1 MGTKEEQDHSQERGE
16 IRSYECSLVYESKV
30 ERRTDSKLTGHS
42 MKLLKINRL
51 EEINRRFSTS
61 SLEKTAF
68 FQSVEKMKMTRSFQE
83 EKFSESG
90 PGTEEKKRSIDHFP
104 PGQDGKTDADKT
116 PPYMFYS
123 EGFVFIK
130 TSSSDLYWVQYKG
143 VPQGY
148 RPWPWSCILDR
159 IRNPDSDWANYMGQ
173 VGKKCLKGVIDRS
186 ESMGRKDTCV
196 QGCICQGQCGFL
208 KVKEASASQIYESS
222 LLISCAGVAKLGC
235 ISEQPG
241 WKAFAT
247 DIVLK
252 QLIIRAFP
260 SHTQTS
266 KMTTSSRQ
274 SSSTSM
280 VNNLAKI
287 FDPNALQNQG
297 PDNGMEPPQTLRVE
311 RNDVST
317 SESFNIMDVK
327 FASLE
332 EKIDKLLT
340 LQENV
345 LKKLNSVSQEI
356 CCIEKDMEMVSKV
369 IKEKSHFN
377 ETETKE
383 KKPPDST
390 DGDIQQSQSCS
401 QEEVDKLNKENAKR
415 ESSVLLEV
423 DPPKFHT
430 EESDEKEESLSLE
443 SHYEYR
449 RNSFQES
456 FTPEKKQEE
465 DAVDDACQKLTVQK
479 IESESPIDE
488 EKKKKE
494 HQVPED
500 ALEEQQKEKKNEGE
514 ENAAKSEKGAEK
526 PPAPSQKEDKAEQ
539 SHDEEVSEGRRAKIP
554 KYRVE
559 GEIISDDTPTPPAPF
574 DHRIVSAKRVG
585 ITNYYNVNEDEI
597 LGGGRFGQ
605 VHKCEEKA
613 TGLKLAAKII
623 KAQGPKQK
631 DEVKNEINV
640 MNQLNHVNLIQLY
653 DAFESKNDIVLVMEY
668 VEGGELFDRIID
680 ENYNLTEMDTISFIK
695 QICKGIQYMHQ
706 MYILHLDLKPE
717 NILCVN
723 REANQIKIID
733 FGLARRYKPRE
744 KLRVNFG
751 TPEFLAPEVVNY
763 EFVSFP
769 TDMWS
774 LGVIAY
780 MLLTGLSPFLGDDD
794 NETLNNILACNWD
807 FEDEEFRD
815 VSDEAKDFIS
825 KLLIKEK

>member
-1 MGTKEEQDHSQERGE
+1 
-16 IRSYECSLVYESKV
+16 
-30 ERRTDSKLTGHS
+30 
-42 MKLLKINRL
+42 
-51 EEINRRFSTS
+51 
-61 SLEKTAF
+61 
-68 FQSVEKMKMTRSFQE
+68 
-83 EKFSESG
+83 
-90 PGTEEKKRSIDHFP
+90 
-104 PGQDGKTDADKT
+104 
-116 PPYMFYS
+116 
-123 EGFVFIK
+123 
-130 TSSSDLYWVQYKG
+130 
-143 VPQGY
+143 
-148 RPWPWSCILDR
+148 
-159 IRNPDSDWANYMGQ
+159 
-173 VGKKCLKGVIDRS
+173 
-186 ESMGRKDTCV
+186 
-196 QGCICQGQCGFL
+196 
-208 KVKEASASQIYESS
+208 
-222 LLISCAGVAKLGC
+222 
-235 ISEQPG
+235 
-241 WKAFAT
+241 
-247 DIVLK
+247 
-252 QLIIRAFP
+252 
-260 SHTQTS
+260 
-266 KMTTSSRQ
+266 
-274 SSSTSM
+274 M

-287 FDPNALQNQG
+287 LNPNTLQNQG
-297 PDNGMEPPQTLRVE
+297 PDNGMEPPQILHVE
-311 RNDVST
+311 RSDVST

-340 LQENV
+340 LQDNV

-356 CCIEKDMEMVSKV
+356 CCIEKDMEMFLSAQV

-390 DGDIQQSQSCS
+390 DGDIQQGQSCS
-401 QEEVDKLNKENAKR
+401 QEEEVDKLNKENAKR

-430 EESDEKEESLSLE
+430 EESEEKKESLSLE

-456 FTPEKKQEE
+456 FTPQKQQEE
-465 DAVDDACQKLTVQK
+465 DAFDDACEKLTVQE
-479 IESESPIDE
+479 IESESPADE
-488 EKKKKE
+488 EEKKE

-500 ALEEQQKEKKNEGE
+500 ALEEQQEEKENEGE
-514 ENAAKSEKGAEK
+514 ENADKSEKGAEE
-526 PPAPSQKEDKAEQ
+526 PPAPSQKEDEAEQ
-539 SHDEEVSEGRRAKIP
+539 SDDEEVPEGRCKSCE
-554 KYRVE
+554 K
-559 GEIISDDTPTPPAPF
+559 DDIPTPPAPF

-585 ITNYYNVNEDEI
+585 ISNYYNVNEDEI

-825 KLLIKEK
+825 KLLIKEKCWRLSATAALKHPWLTDHKLHCRLQKKAKGDCVSQAPLAQ

>member
-1 MGTKEEQDHSQERGE
+1 MGGKQKKLISINDNLKLPIQERGE

-51 EEINRRFSTS
+51 EEINTRFSAS
-61 SLEKTAF
+61 RLEKAAF

-83 EKFSESG
+83 EKFSESD
-90 PGTEEKKRSIDHFP
+90 PGTE
-104 PGQDGKTDADKT
+104 DK
-116 PPYMFYS
+116 
-123 EGFVFIK
+123 
-130 TSSSDLYWVQYKG
+130 
-143 VPQGY
+143 
-148 RPWPWSCILDR
+148 
-159 IRNPDSDWANYMGQ
+159 
-173 VGKKCLKGVIDRS
+173 
-186 ESMGRKDTCV
+186 
-196 QGCICQGQCGFL
+196 
-208 KVKEASASQIYESS
+208 
-222 LLISCAGVAKLGC
+222 
-235 ISEQPG
+235 
-241 WKAFAT
+241 
-247 DIVLK
+247 
-252 QLIIRAFP
+252 
-260 SHTQTS
+260 
-266 KMTTSSRQ
+266 
-274 SSSTSM
+274 
-280 VNNLAKI
+280 
-287 FDPNALQNQG
+287 
-297 PDNGMEPPQTLRVE
+297 
-311 RNDVST
+311 
-317 SESFNIMDVK
+317 
-327 FASLE
+327 
-332 EKIDKLLT
+332 
-340 LQENV
+340 
-345 LKKLNSVSQEI
+345 
-356 CCIEKDMEMVSKV
+356 KV
-369 IKEKSHFN
+369 IKERSHLN

-390 DGDIQQSQSCS
+390 DGRIQQSESCS
-401 QEEVDKLNKENAKR
+401 REEEVDKLNKENAKR
-415 ESSVLLEV
+415 ESSILLEV
-423 DPPKFHT
+423 DPPKFDT
-430 EESDEKEESLSLE
+430 EESEQKGESLSLG

-449 RNSFQES
+449 RRSFQES
-456 FTPEKKQEE
+456 FTPEKQQEE
-465 DAVDDACQKLTVQK
+465 DAVDDACQKLTVQET
-479 IESESPIDE
+479 ESESPAD
-488 EKKKKE
+488 EKKKEK
-494 HQVPED
+494 VPED
-500 ALEEQQKEKKNEGE
+500 AFEEQQEEKENKGEG
-514 ENAAKSEKGAEK
+514 NADKSKKGAEE
-526 PPAPSQKEDKAEQ
+526 PPAPSQKENVAEQ
-539 SHDEEVSEGRRAKIP
+539 SHDDEVSEGRCKSCE
-554 KYRVE
+554 K
-559 GEIISDDTPTPPAPF
+559 DDIPTPSAPF

-585 ITNYYNVNEDEI
+585 ISNYYNVNEDEI

-695 QICKGIQYMHQ
+695 QICNGIQYMHQ

-751 TPEFLAPEVVNY
+751 TPEFLAPEIVNY

-825 KLLIKEK
+825 KLLIKEKCWRLSATAALKHPWLTDHKLHYRLQKKAKGDCVSQAPLAQ

>member
-1 MGTKEEQDHSQERGE
+1 
-16 IRSYECSLVYESKV
+16 
-30 ERRTDSKLTGHS
+30 
-42 MKLLKINRL
+42 
-51 EEINRRFSTS
+51 
-61 SLEKTAF
+61 
-68 FQSVEKMKMTRSFQE
+68 
-83 EKFSESG
+83 
-90 PGTEEKKRSIDHFP
+90 
-104 PGQDGKTDADKT
+104 
-116 PPYMFYS
+116 
-123 EGFVFIK
+123 
-130 TSSSDLYWVQYKG
+130 
-143 VPQGY
+143 
-148 RPWPWSCILDR
+148 
-159 IRNPDSDWANYMGQ
+159 
-173 VGKKCLKGVIDRS
+173 
-186 ESMGRKDTCV
+186 
-196 QGCICQGQCGFL
+196 
-208 KVKEASASQIYESS
+208 
-222 LLISCAGVAKLGC
+222 
-235 ISEQPG
+235 
-241 WKAFAT
+241 
-247 DIVLK
+247 
-252 QLIIRAFP
+252 
-260 SHTQTS
+260 
-266 KMTTSSRQ
+266 MTTSSRQ

-280 VNNLAKI
+280 VNNLAKR
-287 FDPNALQNQG
+287 FDPNTLQNQG
-297 PDNGMEPPQTLRVE
+297 PGNGMEPPQILHVE
-311 RNDVST
+311 RSDVST

-340 LQENV
+340 LQDSV
-345 LKKLNSVSQEI
+345 LKKLNSFSQEI
-356 CCIEKDMEMVSKV
+356 CCIEKDMEMVKAETSEPGSRTERNKKMRNNEMKRLCLKMQKSLSDINKKAEQQVKRLDGLEQSVSGLQKLVGPLVEKVKTLIIHNSSVKHHVKKRKVCKAGAGHPFRMHIFSETTAGDLLKKKNEKV

-401 QEEVDKLNKENAKR
+401 QEEEVDKLNKENAKR
-415 ESSVLLEV
+415 ESSLVLEV
-423 DPPKFHT
+423 DPPRFHT
-430 EESDEKEESLSLE
+430 EESEEKQDNLSLE

-456 FTPEKKQEE
+456 FTPEKQQEE
-465 DAVDDACQKLTVQK
+465 DAVDDACQKLTVQE
-479 IESESPIDE
+479 IESESPAAE
-488 EKKKKE
+488 ETKE

-500 ALEEQQKEKKNEGE
+500 ALEEQQEEKESEGK
-514 ENAAKSEKGAEK
+514 ENADKSEKGAEE
-526 PPAPSQKEDKAEQ
+526 PPAPSQKEDEAEQ
-539 SHDEEVSEGRRAKIP
+539 SYDEEVSEGRCKRCEKGTGNSSSIP
-554 KYRVE
+554 GQTCQFEHSSRND
-559 GEIISDDTPTPPAPF
+559 IPTPPAPF

-585 ITNYYNVNEDEI
+585 ISNYYNVNEDEI

-825 KLLIKEK
+825 KLLIKEKCWRLSATAALKHPWLTDHRLHCRLQRKAKGDCVSQAPLAK

>member
-1 MGTKEEQDHSQERGE
+1 
-16 IRSYECSLVYESKV
+16 
-30 ERRTDSKLTGHS
+30 
-42 MKLLKINRL
+42 
-51 EEINRRFSTS
+51 
-61 SLEKTAF
+61 
-68 FQSVEKMKMTRSFQE
+68 
-83 EKFSESG
+83 
-90 PGTEEKKRSIDHFP
+90 
-104 PGQDGKTDADKT
+104 
-116 PPYMFYS
+116 
-123 EGFVFIK
+123 
-130 TSSSDLYWVQYKG
+130 
-143 VPQGY
+143 
-148 RPWPWSCILDR
+148 
-159 IRNPDSDWANYMGQ
+159 
-173 VGKKCLKGVIDRS
+173 
-186 ESMGRKDTCV
+186 
-196 QGCICQGQCGFL
+196 
-208 KVKEASASQIYESS
+208 
-222 LLISCAGVAKLGC
+222 
-235 ISEQPG
+235 
-241 WKAFAT
+241 
-247 DIVLK
+247 
-252 QLIIRAFP
+252 
-260 SHTQTS
+260 
-266 KMTTSSRQ
+266 MTTSSRQ

-297 PDNGMEPPQTLRVE
+297 PDNGMEPPQALHVE
-311 RNDVST
+311 RSDVST

-356 CCIEKDMEMVSKV
+356 CCIEKDVEMVKAETSEPGSRMERNKKMRNNEVKRLCLKMKKSLSDINRKAEQQVKRLDGLEQSVSGLQKLVGPLVERVKTLIVHNSSVKHHVKKRKACKAGAGHPFRMHVFSETTAGDLLKKKNEKV
-369 IKEKSHFN
+369 IKEKSHFS

-415 ESSVLLEV
+415 ESSVLPEV

-430 EESDEKEESLSLE
+430 EASEEKEGSLSLE

-456 FTPEKKQEE
+456 LTPEKKQEE
-465 DAVDDACQKLTVQK
+465 DAVDDACQKLTVQET
-479 IESESPIDE
+479 ESEPPADE
-488 EKKKKE
+488 EKKKE
-494 HQVPED
+494 HQMPED
-500 ALEEQQKEKKNEGE
+500 ALEEQQKEKEKEGE
-514 ENAAKSEKGAEK
+514 ENADKSVKAAEE

-539 SHDEEVSEGRRAKIP
+539 SHDEEVSEGRCKSCEKGTGNSSSIP
-554 KYRVE
+554 GQTCQFEHSSSSEHRVHDE
-559 GEIISDDTPTPPAPF
+559 GLVKDDNKKSRVVAESADGICKTIKKSLKGNDTPTPPAPF

-585 ITNYYNVNEDEI
+585 ISNYYNVNQDEI

-825 KLLIKEK
+825 KLLIKEKWYIILYL

>member
-1 MGTKEEQDHSQERGE
+1 
-16 IRSYECSLVYESKV
+16 
-30 ERRTDSKLTGHS
+30 
-42 MKLLKINRL
+42 
-51 EEINRRFSTS
+51 
-61 SLEKTAF
+61 
-68 FQSVEKMKMTRSFQE
+68 
-83 EKFSESG
+83 
-90 PGTEEKKRSIDHFP
+90 
-104 PGQDGKTDADKT
+104 
-116 PPYMFYS
+116 
-123 EGFVFIK
+123 
-130 TSSSDLYWVQYKG
+130 
-143 VPQGY
+143 
-148 RPWPWSCILDR
+148 
-159 IRNPDSDWANYMGQ
+159 
-173 VGKKCLKGVIDRS
+173 
-186 ESMGRKDTCV
+186 
-196 QGCICQGQCGFL
+196 
-208 KVKEASASQIYESS
+208 
-222 LLISCAGVAKLGC
+222 
-235 ISEQPG
+235 
-241 WKAFAT
+241 
-247 DIVLK
+247 
-252 QLIIRAFP
+252 
-260 SHTQTS
+260 
-266 KMTTSSRQ
+266 MTTSSRQ

-287 FDPNALQNQG
+287 LNPNTLQNQG
-297 PDNGMEPPQTLRVE
+297 PDNGMEPPQILHVE
-311 RNDVST
+311 RSDVSP

-340 LQENV
+340 LQDNV

-356 CCIEKDMEMVSKV
+356 CCIEKDMEMVKAETSEPGSRTERNKKMRNNEMKRLCLKMKKSLSDINRKAEQQVKRLDGLEQSVSGLQKLVGPLVEKVKTLIIHNSSVKHHVKKRKVCKAGAGHPFRMHVFSETTAGDLLKKKNEKV

-390 DGDIQQSQSCS
+390 DGDIQQGQSCS
-401 QEEVDKLNKENAKR
+401 QEEEVDKLNKENAKR

-430 EESDEKEESLSLE
+430 EESEEKKESLSLE

-456 FTPEKKQEE
+456 FTPQKQQEE
-465 DAVDDACQKLTVQK
+465 DAVDDACQKLTVQES
-479 IESESPIDE
+479 ESESPADE
-488 EKKKKE
+488 EEKKE

-500 ALEEQQKEKKNEGE
+500 ALEKQEEEKENEGE
-514 ENAAKSEKGAEK
+514 ENADKSEKVAEE
-526 PPAPSQKEDKAEQ
+526 PPAPSQKEDEAEQ
-539 SHDEEVSEGRRAKIP
+539 SDDEEVPEGRCKSCE
-554 KYRVE
+554 K
-559 GEIISDDTPTPPAPF
+559 DDIPTPPAPF

-585 ITNYYNVNEDEI
+585 ISNYYNVNEDEI

>member
-1 MGTKEEQDHSQERGE
+1 
-16 IRSYECSLVYESKV
+16 
-30 ERRTDSKLTGHS
+30 
-42 MKLLKINRL
+42 
-51 EEINRRFSTS
+51 
-61 SLEKTAF
+61 
-68 FQSVEKMKMTRSFQE
+68 
-83 EKFSESG
+83 
-90 PGTEEKKRSIDHFP
+90 
-104 PGQDGKTDADKT
+104 
-116 PPYMFYS
+116 
-123 EGFVFIK
+123 
-130 TSSSDLYWVQYKG
+130 
-143 VPQGY
+143 
-148 RPWPWSCILDR
+148 
-159 IRNPDSDWANYMGQ
+159 
-173 VGKKCLKGVIDRS
+173 
-186 ESMGRKDTCV
+186 
-196 QGCICQGQCGFL
+196 
-208 KVKEASASQIYESS
+208 
-222 LLISCAGVAKLGC
+222 
-235 ISEQPG
+235 
-241 WKAFAT
+241 
-247 DIVLK
+247 
-252 QLIIRAFP
+252 
-260 SHTQTS
+260 
-266 KMTTSSRQ
+266 MTTSSRQ

-287 FDPNALQNQG
+287 FDPNNLQNQRPG
-297 PDNGMEPPQTLRVE
+297 NGMEPPQILHVE
-311 RNDVST
+311 RSDVST

-340 LQENV
+340 LQDNV
-345 LKKLNSVSQEI
+345 LKKLNSFSQEI
-356 CCIEKDMEMVSKV
+356 CCIEKDMEMVKAETSEPGSRTERNKKMRNNEMRRLCLKMKKSLSDINRKAEQQVKRLDGLEQSVSGLQKLVGPLVERVKTLIIHNSSVKHHVKKRKVCKAGAGHPFRMHIFSETTAGDLLKKKNEKV

-401 QEEVDKLNKENAKR
+401 QEEEVDKLNKENAKR
-415 ESSVLLEV
+415 ESSLLLEV

-430 EESDEKEESLSLE
+430 EELEEKQESLSLE

-456 FTPEKKQEE
+456 FTEKQQEE
-465 DAVDDACQKLTVQK
+465 DAVDDACQKLAVQE
-479 IESESPIDE
+479 IESESPAAE
-488 EKKKKE
+488 EKKE

-500 ALEEQQKEKKNEGE
+500 ALEKQQEEKESEEK
-514 ENAAKSEKGAEK
+514 ENADEGEKGAEEL
-526 PPAPSQKEDKAEQ
+526 PAPSQKEDEAEQ
-539 SHDEEVSEGRRAKIP
+539 SYDEEVSEGRCKSCE
-554 KYRVE
+554 K
-559 GEIISDDTPTPPAPF
+559 DDIPTPPAPF

-585 ITNYYNVNEDEI
+585 ISNYYNVNEDEI

-825 KLLIKEK
+825 KLLIKEKCWRLSATAALKHPWLTDHRLHCRLQRKAKGDRVSQAPLAK

>member
-1 MGTKEEQDHSQERGE
+1 
-16 IRSYECSLVYESKV
+16 
-30 ERRTDSKLTGHS
+30 
-42 MKLLKINRL
+42 
-51 EEINRRFSTS
+51 
-61 SLEKTAF
+61 
-68 FQSVEKMKMTRSFQE
+68 
-83 EKFSESG
+83 
-90 PGTEEKKRSIDHFP
+90 
-104 PGQDGKTDADKT
+104 
-116 PPYMFYS
+116 
-123 EGFVFIK
+123 
-130 TSSSDLYWVQYKG
+130 
-143 VPQGY
+143 
-148 RPWPWSCILDR
+148 
-159 IRNPDSDWANYMGQ
+159 
-173 VGKKCLKGVIDRS
+173 
-186 ESMGRKDTCV
+186 
-196 QGCICQGQCGFL
+196 
-208 KVKEASASQIYESS
+208 
-222 LLISCAGVAKLGC
+222 
-235 ISEQPG
+235 
-241 WKAFAT
+241 
-247 DIVLK
+247 
-252 QLIIRAFP
+252 
-260 SHTQTS
+260 
-266 KMTTSSRQ
+266 MTTSSRQ

-280 VNNLAKI
+280 VNNLAKV
-287 FDPNALQNQG
+287 FDPNTLQNQG
-297 PDNGMEPPQTLRVE
+297 PGNGMEPPQILHVE
-311 RNDVST
+311 RSDVST
-317 SESFNIMDVK
+317 SESFNIMDMK

-340 LQENV
+340 LQDNV
-345 LKKLNSVSQEI
+345 LKKLNSFSQEI
-356 CCIEKDMEMVSKV
+356 CCIEKDMEMVKAETSEPGSRMERNKKMRNNEMKRLCLKMKKSLSDINRKAEQQVKRLDGLEQSVSGLQKLVGPLVEKV
-369 IKEKSHFN
+369 KTLIIHNSSVKHHVKKRKVCKAGAGHPFRMHIFSETTAGDLLKKKNEKAIKEKSHFN

-401 QEEVDKLNKENAKR
+401 QEEEIDKLNKENAKR
-415 ESSVLLEV
+415 ESSLLLEV

-430 EESDEKEESLSLE
+430 EESEEKQESLSLE
-443 SHYEYR
+443 SHHEYR

-456 FTPEKKQEE
+456 FPPEKQQEE
-465 DAVDDACQKLTVQK
+465 DVVDDGCQKLTVQE
-479 IESESPIDE
+479 IESESPAVE
-488 EKKKKE
+488 ERKE

-500 ALEEQQKEKKNEGE
+500 ALEEQQEEKESEGK
-514 ENAAKSEKGAEK
+514 ENADKSEKGAEEA
-526 PPAPSQKEDKAEQ
+526 PAPSQKEDEAEQ
-539 SHDEEVSEGRRAKIP
+539 NDDEEVSEGRCKSCE
-554 KYRVE
+554 K
-559 GEIISDDTPTPPAPF
+559 DDIPTPPAPF

-585 ITNYYNVNEDEI
+585 ISNYYNVNEDEI

-780 MLLTGLSPFLGDDD
+780 MLWRLSATAALKHPWLTDHKLHCRLQRKAKGDCVSQAP
-794 NETLNNILACNWD
+794 LA
-807 FEDEEFRD
+807 
-815 VSDEAKDFIS
+815 K
-825 KLLIKEK
+825 

>member
-1 MGTKEEQDHSQERGE
+1 
-16 IRSYECSLVYESKV
+16 
-30 ERRTDSKLTGHS
+30 
-42 MKLLKINRL
+42 
-51 EEINRRFSTS
+51 
-61 SLEKTAF
+61 
-68 FQSVEKMKMTRSFQE
+68 
-83 EKFSESG
+83 
-90 PGTEEKKRSIDHFP
+90 
-104 PGQDGKTDADKT
+104 
-116 PPYMFYS
+116 
-123 EGFVFIK
+123 
-130 TSSSDLYWVQYKG
+130 
-143 VPQGY
+143 
-148 RPWPWSCILDR
+148 
-159 IRNPDSDWANYMGQ
+159 
-173 VGKKCLKGVIDRS
+173 
-186 ESMGRKDTCV
+186 
-196 QGCICQGQCGFL
+196 
-208 KVKEASASQIYESS
+208 
-222 LLISCAGVAKLGC
+222 
-235 ISEQPG
+235 
-241 WKAFAT
+241 
-247 DIVLK
+247 
-252 QLIIRAFP
+252 
-260 SHTQTS
+260 
-266 KMTTSSRQ
+266 MTTSSRQ

-287 FDPNALQNQG
+287 FDPNTLQNQG
-297 PDNGMEPPQTLRVE
+297 PGNGMEPPQILHVE
-311 RNDVST
+311 RSDVST
-317 SESFNIMDVK
+317 SESFNVMDVK

-340 LQENV
+340 LQDNV

-356 CCIEKDMEMVSKV
+356 CCIEKDMEMVKAETSEPGSRMERNKKMRNNEMKRLCLKMKKSLSDINRKAEQQVKRLDGLEQSVSGLQKLVGPLVEKVKTLVIHNSSVKHHVKKRKVCKAGAGHPFRMHIFSETTAGDLLRKKNDKV

-401 QEEVDKLNKENAKR
+401 QEEEVDKLNKENAKR
-415 ESSVLLEV
+415 ECSLVLEV
-423 DPPKFHT
+423 DPPKFHSEGS
-430 EESDEKEESLSLE
+430 EEKQETLSLE

-456 FTPEKKQEE
+456 FTPEKQQEE
-465 DAVDDACQKLTVQK
+465 DVVDDACQKLTVQEK
-479 IESESPIDE
+479 IESESPAAE
-488 EKKKKE
+488 EKKE
-494 HQVPED
+494 HQVAED
-500 ALEEQQKEKKNEGE
+500 ALEKQQEEKECAGK
-514 ENAAKSEKGAEK
+514 ENADKSEKGAEE
-526 PPAPSQKEDKAEQ
+526 PPAPSQKEDEAEQ
-539 SHDEEVSEGRRAKIP
+539 CDDEEVSEGRCKSCEKGTGNSSSIP
-554 KYRVE
+554 GQTCQFENSSRND
-559 GEIISDDTPTPPAPF
+559 IPTPPAPF

-585 ITNYYNVNEDEI
+585 ISNYYNVNEDEI

-825 KLLIKEK
+825 KLLIKEKCWRLSAAAALKHPWLTDHKLHCRLQRKAKGDCVSQAPLAK

>member
-1 MGTKEEQDHSQERGE
+1 MGSPGGRKRGRPQPFGSCSPPGPAPRPGSAAPLGRAEPHRQNLWAWGTPWSFIDMYESFILCGKTISKLLFKIKKIRFKTELLYYAECRAGCISKMGTVRGTIRVLIYDPNLTHCQERGE

-51 EEINRRFSTS
+51 EEINTRFSTS

-90 PGTEEKKRSIDHFP
+90 PGTE
-104 PGQDGKTDADKT
+104 DK
-116 PPYMFYS
+116 
-123 EGFVFIK
+123 
-130 TSSSDLYWVQYKG
+130 
-143 VPQGY
+143 
-148 RPWPWSCILDR
+148 
-159 IRNPDSDWANYMGQ
+159 
-173 VGKKCLKGVIDRS
+173 
-186 ESMGRKDTCV
+186 
-196 QGCICQGQCGFL
+196 
-208 KVKEASASQIYESS
+208 
-222 LLISCAGVAKLGC
+222 
-235 ISEQPG
+235 
-241 WKAFAT
+241 
-247 DIVLK
+247 
-252 QLIIRAFP
+252 
-260 SHTQTS
+260 
-266 KMTTSSRQ
+266 
-274 SSSTSM
+274 
-280 VNNLAKI
+280 
-287 FDPNALQNQG
+287 
-297 PDNGMEPPQTLRVE
+297 
-311 RNDVST
+311 
-317 SESFNIMDVK
+317 
-327 FASLE
+327 
-332 EKIDKLLT
+332 
-340 LQENV
+340 
-345 LKKLNSVSQEI
+345 
-356 CCIEKDMEMVSKV
+356 KV
-369 IKEKSHFN
+369 IKEKSQFS

-390 DGDIQQSQSCS
+390 DGDLQQSQSCS
-401 QEEVDKLNKENAKR
+401 QKEEVDKLNQENSKR

-423 DPPKFHT
+423 DPPTFHT
-430 EESDEKEESLSLE
+430 EESEKKEESLSLE

-465 DAVDDACQKLTVQK
+465 DAVDDACQKLTVQG
-479 IESESPIDE
+479 IESESPADE
-488 EKKKKE
+488 EKKE

-500 ALEEQQKEKKNEGE
+500 ALEEPQKEKENEGE
-514 ENAAKSEKGAEK
+514 ENADKSVKGAEE

-539 SHDEEVSEGRRAKIP
+539 SHDEEVSDGRCKSCE
-554 KYRVE
+554 K
-559 GEIISDDTPTPPAPF
+559 DDTPTPPAPF

-585 ITNYYNVNEDEI
+585 ISNYYNVNEDEI

-825 KLLIKEK
+825 KLLIKEKCWRLSATAALKHPWLTDHKLHFRLQKKAKGVCVSQAPLVQ

>member
-1 MGTKEEQDHSQERGE
+1 
-16 IRSYECSLVYESKV
+16 
-30 ERRTDSKLTGHS
+30 
-42 MKLLKINRL
+42 
-51 EEINRRFSTS
+51 
-61 SLEKTAF
+61 
-68 FQSVEKMKMTRSFQE
+68 
-83 EKFSESG
+83 
-90 PGTEEKKRSIDHFP
+90 
-104 PGQDGKTDADKT
+104 
-116 PPYMFYS
+116 
-123 EGFVFIK
+123 
-130 TSSSDLYWVQYKG
+130 
-143 VPQGY
+143 
-148 RPWPWSCILDR
+148 
-159 IRNPDSDWANYMGQ
+159 
-173 VGKKCLKGVIDRS
+173 
-186 ESMGRKDTCV
+186 
-196 QGCICQGQCGFL
+196 
-208 KVKEASASQIYESS
+208 
-222 LLISCAGVAKLGC
+222 
-235 ISEQPG
+235 
-241 WKAFAT
+241 
-247 DIVLK
+247 
-252 QLIIRAFP
+252 
-260 SHTQTS
+260 
-266 KMTTSSRQ
+266 MTTSSRQ
-274 SSSTSM
+274 SSSTTM

-287 FDPNALQNQG
+287 FDPNTLQNQG
-297 PDNGMEPPQTLRVE
+297 PDNGMEPPQTLHAE
-311 RNDVST
+311 RSDVST
-317 SESFNIMDVK
+317 SESVNIMDVK

-356 CCIEKDMEMVSKV
+356 CCIEKDMEMVKAETSEPGSKMERNKKMRNNEVKRLCLKMKKSLSDINKKAEQQVKRLDGLEQSVSGLQKLVGPLVERVKTLIIHNSSVKHHVKKRKACKAGAGHPFRMHVFSETTAGDLLKEKNEKV
-369 IKEKSHFN
+369 IKEKSQFS

-390 DGDIQQSQSCS
+390 DGDLQQSQSCS
-401 QEEVDKLNKENAKR
+401 QKEEVDKLNQENSKR

-423 DPPKFHT
+423 DPPTFHT
-430 EESDEKEESLSLE
+430 EESEKKEESLSLE

-465 DAVDDACQKLTVQK
+465 DAVDDACQKLTVQG
-479 IESESPIDE
+479 IESESPADE
-488 EKKKKE
+488 EKKE

-500 ALEEQQKEKKNEGE
+500 ALEEPQKEKENEGE
-514 ENAAKSEKGAEK
+514 ENADKSVKGAEE

-539 SHDEEVSEGRRAKIP
+539 SHDEEVSDGRCKSCE
-554 KYRVE
+554 K
-559 GEIISDDTPTPPAPF
+559 DDTPTPPAPF

-585 ITNYYNVNEDEI
+585 ISNYYNVNEDEI

-825 KLLIKEK
+825 KLLIKEKCWRLSATAALKHPWLTDHKLHFRLQKKAKGVCVSQAPLVQ

>member
-1 MGTKEEQDHSQERGE
+1 
-16 IRSYECSLVYESKV
+16 
-30 ERRTDSKLTGHS
+30 
-42 MKLLKINRL
+42 
-51 EEINRRFSTS
+51 
-61 SLEKTAF
+61 
-68 FQSVEKMKMTRSFQE
+68 
-83 EKFSESG
+83 
-90 PGTEEKKRSIDHFP
+90 
-104 PGQDGKTDADKT
+104 
-116 PPYMFYS
+116 
-123 EGFVFIK
+123 
-130 TSSSDLYWVQYKG
+130 
-143 VPQGY
+143 
-148 RPWPWSCILDR
+148 
-159 IRNPDSDWANYMGQ
+159 
-173 VGKKCLKGVIDRS
+173 
-186 ESMGRKDTCV
+186 
-196 QGCICQGQCGFL
+196 
-208 KVKEASASQIYESS
+208 
-222 LLISCAGVAKLGC
+222 
-235 ISEQPG
+235 
-241 WKAFAT
+241 
-247 DIVLK
+247 
-252 QLIIRAFP
+252 
-260 SHTQTS
+260 
-266 KMTTSSRQ
+266 MTTSSRQ

-280 VNNLAKI
+280 VNNLAKR
-287 FDPNALQNQG
+287 FDPNTLQNQG
-297 PDNGMEPPQTLRVE
+297 PGNGMEPPQILHVE
-311 RNDVST
+311 RSDVST

-340 LQENV
+340 LQDSV
-345 LKKLNSVSQEI
+345 LKKLNSFSQEI
-356 CCIEKDMEMVSKV
+356 CFIEKDMEMVKAETSEPGSKTERNKKMRNNEMKKLCLKMKKSLSDINKKAEQQVKRLDGLEQSVSGLQKLVGPLVERVKTLIIHNSTVKHHVKKRKVCKAGAGHPFRMHIFSETTAGDLLKKKNEKV

-390 DGDIQQSQSCS
+390 DGDIQQSQSCP
-401 QEEVDKLNKENAKR
+401 QEEEVDKLNKENAKR
-415 ESSVLLEV
+415 ESSLLLEV
-423 DPPKFHT
+423 DPPKFYP
-430 EESDEKEESLSLE
+430 EESEEKQESLSLE

-456 FTPEKKQEE
+456 FTPEKQQEE
-465 DAVDDACQKLTVQK
+465 DAVDDACQKITVQET
-479 IESESPIDE
+479 ESESPAAE
-488 EKKKKE
+488 EKKE
-494 HQVPED
+494 LQVPED
-500 ALEEQQKEKKNEGE
+500 ALEEQQEEKESEGK
-514 ENAAKSEKGAEK
+514 ENADKSEKGAEE
-526 PPAPSQKEDKAEQ
+526 PPAPSQKEDEAEQ
-539 SHDEEVSEGRRAKIP
+539 IYDEEVSEGRCKRCEK
-554 KYRVE
+554 
-559 GEIISDDTPTPPAPF
+559 DDIPTPPAPF

-585 ITNYYNVNEDEI
+585 ISNYYNVNEDEI

-825 KLLIKEK
+825 KLLIKEKCWRLSATAALKHPWLTDHRLHCRLQRKAKGDCMSQAPLAK

>member
-1 MGTKEEQDHSQERGE
+1 MSTVSGTIRILIYDPNLTHCQERGE

-51 EEINRRFSTS
+51 EEINTQFSTS
-61 SLEKTAF
+61 RLEKTAF
-68 FQSVEKMKMTRSFQE
+68 FQSVEKMKVTRSFQE
-83 EKFSESG
+83 EKFSDLD
-90 PGTEEKKRSIDHFP
+90 PGTEEK
-104 PGQDGKTDADKT
+104 
-116 PPYMFYS
+116 
-123 EGFVFIK
+123 
-130 TSSSDLYWVQYKG
+130 
-143 VPQGY
+143 
-148 RPWPWSCILDR
+148 
-159 IRNPDSDWANYMGQ
+159 
-173 VGKKCLKGVIDRS
+173 
-186 ESMGRKDTCV
+186 
-196 QGCICQGQCGFL
+196 
-208 KVKEASASQIYESS
+208 
-222 LLISCAGVAKLGC
+222 
-235 ISEQPG
+235 
-241 WKAFAT
+241 
-247 DIVLK
+247 
-252 QLIIRAFP
+252 
-260 SHTQTS
+260 
-266 KMTTSSRQ
+266 
-274 SSSTSM
+274 
-280 VNNLAKI
+280 
-287 FDPNALQNQG
+287 
-297 PDNGMEPPQTLRVE
+297 
-311 RNDVST
+311 
-317 SESFNIMDVK
+317 
-327 FASLE
+327 
-332 EKIDKLLT
+332 
-340 LQENV
+340 
-345 LKKLNSVSQEI
+345 
-356 CCIEKDMEMVSKV
+356 KV

-390 DGDIQQSQSCS
+390 DGDIQQSQSSS
-401 QEEVDKLNKENAKR
+401 QEEEIDKLNKENAKR

-430 EESDEKEESLSLE
+430 EESEEKQESLYLE

-449 RNSFQES
+449 RNSIQES
-456 FTPEKKQEE
+456 FTPEKQQEE
-465 DAVDDACQKLTVQK
+465 DAVDDACQKLTVQE
-479 IESESPIDE
+479 IESESPADE

-494 HQVPED
+494 EHRVSED
-500 ALEEQQKEKKNEGE
+500 ALEERQEDKESEGK
-514 ENAAKSEKGAEK
+514 ENADKSEKGAEE
-526 PPAPSQKEDKAEQ
+526 PPAPYQKEDEAEQ
-539 SHDEEVSEGRRAKIP
+539 SDDEEVSEGRCKSCE
-554 KYRVE
+554 K
-559 GEIISDDTPTPPAPF
+559 DDIPTPPAPF

-585 ITNYYNVNEDEI
+585 ISNYYNVNEDEI

-706 MYILHLDLKPE
+706 MYIIHLDLKPE

-825 KLLIKEK
+825 KLLIKEKCWRLSATAALKHPWLTDHKLHCRLQKKAKGDCVSQAPLAQ

>member
-1 MGTKEEQDHSQERGE
+1 
-16 IRSYECSLVYESKV
+16 
-30 ERRTDSKLTGHS
+30 
-42 MKLLKINRL
+42 
-51 EEINRRFSTS
+51 
-61 SLEKTAF
+61 
-68 FQSVEKMKMTRSFQE
+68 
-83 EKFSESG
+83 
-90 PGTEEKKRSIDHFP
+90 
-104 PGQDGKTDADKT
+104 
-116 PPYMFYS
+116 
-123 EGFVFIK
+123 
-130 TSSSDLYWVQYKG
+130 
-143 VPQGY
+143 
-148 RPWPWSCILDR
+148 
-159 IRNPDSDWANYMGQ
+159 
-173 VGKKCLKGVIDRS
+173 
-186 ESMGRKDTCV
+186 
-196 QGCICQGQCGFL
+196 
-208 KVKEASASQIYESS
+208 
-222 LLISCAGVAKLGC
+222 
-235 ISEQPG
+235 
-241 WKAFAT
+241 
-247 DIVLK
+247 
-252 QLIIRAFP
+252 
-260 SHTQTS
+260 
-266 KMTTSSRQ
+266 MTTSSRQ

-287 FDPNALQNQG
+287 FDPNTLQNQG
-297 PDNGMEPPQTLRVE
+297 PGNGMEPPQILRVV
-311 RNDVST
+311 RSNVSA

-340 LQENV
+340 LQDNV

-356 CCIEKDMEMVSKV
+356 CCIEKDIEMVKAETSEPGLRMERNKKLKNNEMKGLCLKMRKSLSDINRKAEQQVKRLDGLEQSVSGLQKLVGPLVEKVKTLIIHNSSVKHHVKKRKVCKAGAGHPFRMHIFSETTAGDLLKKKNEKV
-369 IKEKSHFN
+369 IKERSHLN

-390 DGDIQQSQSCS
+390 DGRIQQSESCS
-401 QEEVDKLNKENAKR
+401 REEEVDKLNKENAKR
-415 ESSVLLEV
+415 ESSILLEV
-423 DPPKFHT
+423 DPPKFDT
-430 EESDEKEESLSLE
+430 EESEQKGESLSLG

-449 RNSFQES
+449 RHSFQES
-456 FTPEKKQEE
+456 FTPEKQQEE
-465 DAVDDACQKLTVQK
+465 DAVDDACQKLTVQET
-479 IESESPIDE
+479 ESESPAD
-488 EKKKKE
+488 EKKKEK
-494 HQVPED
+494 VPED
-500 ALEEQQKEKKNEGE
+500 AFEEQQEEKENKGEG
-514 ENAAKSEKGAEK
+514 NADKSKKGAEE
-526 PPAPSQKEDKAEQ
+526 PPAPSQKENVAEQ
-539 SHDEEVSEGRRAKIP
+539 SHDDEVSEGRCKSCE
-554 KYRVE
+554 K
-559 GEIISDDTPTPPAPF
+559 DDIPTPSAPF

-585 ITNYYNVNEDEI
+585 ISNYYNVNEDEI

-680 ENYNLTEMDTISFIK
+680 ENYNLTEMDTISFVK
-695 QICKGIQYMHQ
+695 QICNGIQYMHQ

-751 TPEFLAPEVVNY
+751 TPEFLAPEIVNY

-825 KLLIKEK
+825 KLLIKEKCWRLSATAALKHPWLTDHKLHYRLQKKAKGDCVSQAPLAQ